1 MFSYNDENTLWTELL
16 FTRGLNPDDI
26 NETLSVKRLIAD
38 RVFNRGD
45 FTNELLAVKKLSSWV
60 CNATQFNVEK

>member
-26 NETLSVKRLIAD
+26 NETPSVKRLIAN
-38 RVFNRGD
+38 RVFYRGD
-45 FTNELLAVKKLSSWV
+45 FINEFLAGKKLSWV
-60 CNATQFNVEK
+60 CNAPQVNLEKK

>member
-26 NETLSVKRLIAD
+26 DETLSVKRLIAD
-38 RVFNRGD
+38 RVFYRGD
-45 FTNELLAVKKLSSWV
+45 FINELLVGKKLSWV
-60 CNATQFNVEK
+60 CNATQV